1 MAWAWEQA
9 LPPAEKLVLL
19 KLADNAH
26 DDGGSARPGVAYLAA
41 KTNQSESTVHR
52 ALASLVQRRL
62 IRPTA
67 SGGGRGH
74 PTEYQLSLS
83 EPVDNSPVKG
93 VNLTGFMEERV
104 SPEPIKGVTDEAKGC
119 HDDPVK
125 GVKSEVPRVRSS
137 YEPRTEPR
145 TEPRSPE
152 RTFPHSPDPQQG
164 RTPGVAVAR
173 LPVWSEDR
181 RRFLESLAS
190 VKQATPKIVGGI
202 PPQLAQLRAA
212 LEKTAQALDTAGGRS
227 SF

>member
-1 MAWAWEQA
+1 MTWAWEQA

-52 ALASLVQRRL
+52 ALASLVQRKL

-74 PTEYQLSLS
+74 LTEYQLSLS

-93 VNLTGFMEERV
+93 VNLTGFTEERV
-104 SPEPIKGVTDEAKGC
+104 SPDPVKGVTDEAKGC

-125 GVKSEVPRVRSS
+125 GVKSEGPRVRSS
-137 YEPRTEPR
+137 YEPR

-152 RTFPHSPDPQQG
+152 RTFPHSQDPQQG
-164 RTPGVAVAR
+164 RTTGVAVAR
-173 LPVWSEDR
+173 MPVWSEER
-181 RRFLESLAS
+181 RRYLESLPS
-190 VKQATPKIVGGI
+190 VEQETPKIVGGV
-202 PPQLAQLRAA
+202 PQQLAGLRVA
-212 LEKTAQALDTAGGRS
+212 LEKTAQALDIAGDEDS
-227 SF
+227 S